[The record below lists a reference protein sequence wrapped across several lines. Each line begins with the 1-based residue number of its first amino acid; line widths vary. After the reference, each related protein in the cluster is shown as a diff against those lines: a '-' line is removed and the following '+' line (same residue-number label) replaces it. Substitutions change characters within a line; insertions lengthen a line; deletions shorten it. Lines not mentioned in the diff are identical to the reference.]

1 MKIMRPHRSGAL
13 AIVMAVLLV
22 LLTSC
27 GGGNG
32 TAEGGTPPPGNPSFT
47 MSIDP
52 SSVTVAPG
60 SSTTLQLVVS
70 TTDGFDGAIH
80 VAVSGVPS
88 GVSLSP
94 SSPFSIPSTGG
105 YITVTVG
112 SAVAL
117 GAFSLEFQGNGGTA
131 TKSASASLNVMNAT
145 QTTPP
150 GGSSFI
156 PTGQE
161 PFAAVFDPTHKL
173 VFASLPWLDMV
184 EVVSTTTHQLIKS
197 IPVQGPEGLDLSL
210 DDSQLLVGSTT
221 NQYFTIDT
229 TQLSVVGQTTIPP
242 VNTGLPQYI
251 QPQWAFLTA
260 NGNILIV
267 GTGDFPVAVFE
278 WNPKTQKLTPRPEAG
293 VGNTARG
300 AKSANGAKVLLY
312 DPTNGGASI
321 YDAPSDSFTQIQSSA
336 LGAYFPDGGAVNPTG
351 TQMAFSIYDGPVVVM
366 DGNGNIVQQL
376 VGPTSFGLAYSV
388 DGKDLFST
396 SLTATAF
403 QIQTVDATS
412 FQTLGTAPVY
422 ASNTLGL
429 TRVLPWNPDLE
440 PAVLLAV
447 DDKGFVYGG
456 ADHGLAIDNSNNFQ
470 GFGSGAYV
478 PVFVRWE
485 PSEGPLNVGTSVTL
499 NVGISGG
506 LGTMFASPNVFV
518 GSQLA
523 TNVVASNPGQ
533 LVFTTPASS
542 TAGAQTAEIQ
552 QSDGTTSYLPLA
564 FTYGSLLVPQAVMGL
579 PPSGGV
585 TADIFG
591 YGLSVDI
598 PSSTTNVLVGGQN
611 APVTSKTIGL
621 SGIDTYPFPVQHLQ
635 VTTPAG
641 TPGPA
646 NVLVNSPTGAVTGA
660 GVVHYLKS
668 VEVSHSSD
676 TLFAL
681 AYDSTRKRVYLSA
694 GNHVDVFDVVSN
706 TFVSPIAL
714 PSSHGSSMA
723 TGLTVTP
730 DGSRLLV
737 SNAGDSSI
745 SVIDPDNPSS
755 GVAVNIPFAPPPPGA
770 QCMQNPG
777 QIVAINT
784 GFAYANTFSSGVDS
798 CGSIGAVE
806 LNIAALTARVINSIS
821 DPANP
826 MGYLSTTLM
835 AVSRGGGTMAVT
847 DFNNIYVLDVGT
859 GVWQMRQLD
868 SNSNLYDIAVSSDG
882 SLTAISTLSYGLD
895 IGFPFGDNY
904 RDRYIAVDPGL
915 NVTSSLEAPQLLQYF
930 AGNRVQGMQLH
941 DTGSLIY
948 AMQNQEVDIYDLH
961 NGQERERV
969 LLPEQRT
976 SEPAAEILAQTAIDT
991 TGSQIFLLTQSGLTT
1006 VTLDFVPLSIST
1018 ATPSVGSSS
1027 GGVQITLH
1035 GSGFDS
1041 TTTAILGGS
1050 PAAVTFVD
1058 TNTLQ
1063 LVTPSTAKGA
1073 LQAIVQNAD
1082 GQTYTI
1088 DNVYTAN

>member
-1 MKIMRPHRSGAL
+1 MRRYRTAAL
-13 AIVMAVLLV
+13 AIVMAMFPVLLS
-22 LLTSC
+22 SC
-27 GGGNG
+27 GGGGG
-32 TAEGGTPPPGNPSFT
+32 TTGGGTPPPGNPSFT

-60 SSTTLQLVVS
+60 SLTTLQLVVS
-70 TTDGFDGAIH
+70 TTDGFDGAIQ
-80 VAVSGVPS
+80 VSVSGVPN

-105 YITVTVG
+105 YVTVTVG

-117 GAFSLEFQGNGGTA
+117 GAFSLEFQGNAGTI
-131 TKSASASLNVMNAT
+131 TKSTSASLNVMNAT

-161 PFAAVFDPTHKL
+161 PLAAVFDPIHKL

-197 IPVQGPEGLDLSL
+197 IPVQGPEGLDLSF
-210 DDSQLLVGSTT
+210 DNSQLLVGSTT

-229 TQLSVVGQTTIPP
+229 ARLAVVGRTTIPP
-242 VNTGLPQYI
+242 VNTGLPQFI
-251 QPQWAFLTA
+251 QPQWAIHSA
-260 NGNILIV
+260 NGNILII

-278 WNPKTQKLTPRPEAG
+278 WNPKTQKLTPRPDAG

-300 AKSANGAKVLLY
+300 ARSATGSKVLLY
-312 DPTNGGASI
+312 DPTNGGASV
-321 YDAPSDSFTQIQSSA
+321 YDAASDSFLQIQSSD
-336 LGAYFPDGGAVNPTG
+336 LGQYFPDGGTVNPTG
-351 TQMAFSIYDGPVVVM
+351 TQMAFSVYSGPVVVL
-366 DGNGNIVQQL
+366 DGNGNIIQEL
-376 VGPTSFGLAYSV
+376 GGPTSFGLAYSI

-403 QIQTVDATS
+403 QIQTIDATS

-429 TRVLPWNPDLE
+429 TRVLPWDPDLQ

-447 DDKGFVYGG
+447 DDRGFVYGG
-456 ADHGLAIDNSNNFQ
+456 ADHGIAIDNANNLQ

-485 PSEGPLNVGTSVTL
+485 PNEGPLNVSTSVTL

-506 LGTMFASPNVFV
+506 LGTMFASPNVFI
-518 GSQLA
+518 GSQPA
-523 TNVVASNPGQ
+523 TNIIPSNPGQ
-533 LVFTTPASS
+533 LVFTTPPSS
-542 TAGAQTAEIQ
+542 TAGPQTVEIQ

-564 FTYGSLLVPQAVMGL
+564 FTNGSVLVPQAVMGL
-579 PPSGGV
+579 PPSGAV

-598 PSSTTNVLVGGQN
+598 PSSTTNVLIDGQN
-611 APVTSKTIGL
+611 APVTFKGIGF

-635 VTTPAG
+635 VTAPAG
-641 TPGPA
+641 TTGPA
-646 NVLVNSPTGAVTGA
+646 NVLVNSTTGAATGVA
-660 GVVHYLKS
+660 AVHYLKS
-668 VEVSHSSD
+668 VDVSHSTD
-676 TLFAL
+676 ALTAL

-694 GNHVDVFDVVSN
+694 GNHVDVFDVASN
-706 TFVSPIAL
+706 SFVSPIAL
-714 PSSHGSSMA
+714 PNLHGSSMA
-723 TGLTVTP
+723 AGLTVTP

-745 SVIDPDNPSS
+745 AVIDPDNPSS
-755 GVAVNIPFAPPPPGA
+755 GVAVNIPFVPVAPGGV
-770 QCMQNPG
+770 CLQNPG
-777 QIVAINT
+777 HIVAINT

-806 LNIAALTARVINSIS
+806 LNVGALTARVITSTS

-826 MGYLSTTLM
+826 LGYLSATLM
-835 AVSRGGGTMAVT
+835 AVSRDGGTLAVT
-847 DFNNIYVLDVGT
+847 DFNNIYVLDAGS

-868 SNSNLYDIAVSSDG
+868 SNSNLHDIAVSSDG

-895 IGFPFGDNY
+895 YGFPFGENY
-904 RDRYIAVDPGL
+904 RDRYIAVDPSL
-915 NVTSSLEAPQLLQYF
+915 TVTESLVAAQLLQYF

-1006 VTLDFVPLSIST
+1006 ITLDFVPLSIST

-1027 GGVQITLH
+1027 GGVQVTLH

-1058 TNTLQ
+1058 TNTIQ
-1063 LVTPSTAKGA
+1063 LMTPSTAKGA
-1073 LQAIVQNAD
+1073 LQATVQNAD
-1082 GQTYTI
+1082 GQTYAI